1 MEKLLSSKG
10 VKKETETY
18 MVVFYT
24 KNIPSIIPQPIFRSS
39 LPSGFLLEYKS
50 EDRVIGDKHIASQPI
65 HVRTVS

>member
-24 KNIPSIIPQPIFRSS
+24 KNIPSIIPQPIFRSLS
-39 LPSGFLLEYKS
+39 SGFLLEYKS